1 MEKVTIEIQ
10 TVNSA
15 FQDGNMSNELVRIL
29 NKMIVDLENYDTFR
43 DSYNDLNGNK
53 VVKVTVE

>member
-15 FQDGNMSNELVRIL
+15 FQDGNMSNELIRIL
-29 NKMIVDLENYDTFR
+29 NKMIVDLENYGTFR

-53 VVKVTVE
+53 VVKVIVE

>member
-29 NKMIVDLENYDTFR
+29 KKMIVDLENYDTFR

-53 VVKVTVE
+53 VAKVTVE